1 MSPPQDETEAA
12 ARLASERA
20 LAFLAELDERAVLA
34 DGAAEAAAR
43 FGGPLPEKGSGA
55 LAAIE
60 ELAAATDAA
69 TASPGPRF
77 FHFVT
82 GGVTPAALGADWL
95 ATALD
100 QNAFSWVGSPLG
112 TRLETVALD
121 WLKDLFGLPAEWGGA
136 LTTGA
141 TGANLAGLA
150 AARQWWGEQHGRDIG
165 AEGLAGL
172 PPVPV
177 LSSGF
182 VHPSA
187 VKALAILGLGR
198 EPVLKFS
205 RDAVGRID
213 LPGLATALRE
223 LDGAPAILIGNAGE
237 VNAGEF
243 DPIAELADLAE
254 EHGAW
259 LHVDGAF
266 GLFARV
272 SPRVAAL
279 ADGVERAHSVIA
291 DGHKWLNVPYDCGF
305 AFVRDPGLL
314 AKVFTLSAAYLPSD
328 EPEPTYGYLVAES
341 SQRAR
346 SLAVWAALRAWG
358 RAGYRELV
366 ERNLDLAQRLAR
378 RGRRGSRPRAPR
390 RRPAEHRLLPLPP
403 CRHPRG
409 GAERAERPSR
419 RGRPRGRPGLG
430 GDDELR
436 RPRGVPAGDREL
448 AHGRGGRRPPRRG
461 RPRARR
467 APDRHKVRL
476 FSHIHRVSPVT
487 RAGVGLIG

>member
-1 MSPPQDETEAA
+1 M
-12 ARLASERA
+12 
-20 LAFLAELDERAVLA
+20 
-34 DGAAEAAAR
+34 
-43 FGGPLPEKGSGA
+43 
-55 LAAIE
+55 AI
-60 ELAAATDAA
+60 
-69 TASPGPRF
+69 
-77 FHFVT
+77 
-82 GGVTPAALGADWL
+82 
-95 ATALD
+95 
-100 QNAFSWVGSPLG
+100 
-112 TRLETVALD
+112 D

-141 TGANLAGLA
+141 TGANFAGLA

-182 VHPSA
+182 VHPARSRRWR
-187 VKALAILGLGR
+187 ILGLGR

-272 SPRVAAL
+272 SPQVAAL

-305 AFVRDPGLL
+305 AFVRDPGAPGQGLHAL
-314 AKVFTLSAAYLPSD
+314 GRLP
-328 EPEPTYGYLVAES
+328 PV
-341 SQRAR
+341 R
-346 SLAVWAALRAWG
+346 
-358 RAGYRELV
+358 RAGADVRLPRGRV
-366 ERNLDLAQRLAR
+366 VAARPLAR
-378 RGRRGSRPRAPR
+378 RLGRAPGVGDGPATASSSSATSTSRSGSPARRRGSRPRAAR

-403 CRHPRG
+403 C
-409 GAERAERPSR
+409 
-419 RGRPRGRPGLG
+419 
-430 GDDELR
+430 
-436 RPRGVPAGDREL
+436 PA
-448 AHGRGGRRPPRRG
+448 PPRR
-461 RPRARR
+461 
-467 APDRHKVRL
+467 
-476 FSHIHRVSPVT
+476 S
-487 RAGVGLIG
+487 

>member
-1 MSPPQDETEAA
+1 VSADRDETEAA

-20 LAFLAELDERAVLA
+20 LAFLAELDERPVLPEGADEAV
-34 DGAAEAAAR
+34 GR
-43 FGGPLPEKGSGA
+43 FGGPLPEEGVGA
-55 LAAIE
+55 LAAVE

-95 ATALD
+95 ASALD
-100 QNAFSWVGSPLG
+100 QNAFSWAGSPLG
-112 TRLETVALD
+112 TRLETVAIA
-121 WLKDLFGLPAEWGGA
+121 WLQDLFGLPAEWGGA

-141 TGANLAGLA
+141 TGANLAGLG
-150 AARQWWGEQHGRDIG
+150 AARQWWGEQHGRDVG

-187 VKALAILGLGR
+187 TKALAILGLGR
-198 EPVLKFS
+198 RLVRTYS

-213 LPGLATALRE
+213 LPALATALRE
-223 LDGAPAILIGNAGE
+223 LDGAPAIVIGNAGE

-314 AKVFTLSAAYLPSD
+314 AKVFTLSAAYLPAD

-366 ERNLDLAQRLAR
+366 ERNLDLAQRLA
-378 RGRRGSRPRAPR
+378 GAVDEAPDLER
-390 RRPAEHRLLPLPP
+390 LADVPLNIVCFRYRPA
-403 CRHPRG
+403 
-409 GAERAERPSR
+409 
-419 RGRPRGRPGLG
+419 
-430 GDDELR
+430 
-436 RPRGVPAGDREL
+436 GVPDEELNELNARLGEVVLADGRVSVGTTSFGGLVAFRPAIVNWRTDEGDVDLLVAVVREL
-448 AHGRGGRRPPRRG
+448 GASMGT
-461 RPRARR
+461 
-467 APDRHKVRL
+467 K
-476 FSHIHRVSPVT
+476 
-487 RAGVGLIG
+487 

>member
-1 MSPPQDETEAA
+1 VSTGRDETEAA

-20 LAFLAELDERAVLA
+20 LAFLAELDERPALHQ
-34 DGAAEAAAR
+34 GAADAAGR
-43 FGGPLPEKGSGA
+43 FGGPLPEEGSGA
-55 LAAIE
+55 LAAVE

-100 QNAFSWVGSPLG
+100 QNAFSRVGSPLG
-112 TRLETVALD
+112 TRLETVAID
-121 WLKDLFGLPAEWGGA
+121 WLKDLFGLPAGWGGA

-172 PPVPV
+172 PPAPV

-187 VKALAILGLGR
+187 TKALAILGLGR
-198 EPVLKFS
+198 APVRTYS

-213 LPGLATALRE
+213 LAALATALRE
-223 LDGAPAILIGNAGE
+223 LDGAPAILVGNAGE

-254 EHGAW
+254 ENGAW

-266 GLFARV
+266 GLFARL

-279 ADGVERAHSVIA
+279 ADGVERADSVIA

-314 AKVFTLSAAYLPSD
+314 AKVFTLSAAYLPAD
-328 EPEPTYGYLVAES
+328 EPEPTYGYLVTES

-358 RAGYRELV
+358 RTGYRELV
-366 ERNLDLAQRLAR
+366 ERNLDLAQRLA
-378 RGRRGSRPRAPR
+378 GAVDDAPDLER
-390 RRPAEHRLLPLPP
+390 LADVPLNIVCFRYRPA
-403 CRHPRG
+403 
-409 GAERAERPSR
+409 
-419 RGRPRGRPGLG
+419 
-430 GDDELR
+430 
-436 RPRGVPAGDREL
+436 GVPDEELNDLNASLGEAVLADGRVAMGTTSFGGLVAFRPAIVNWRTDEADVDLLVAVVREL
-448 AHGRGGRRPPRRG
+448 G
-461 RPRARR
+461 ARQI
-467 APDRHKVRL
+467 ATK
-476 FSHIHRVSPVT
+476 
-487 RAGVGLIG
+487 